1 MKTTIHD
8 IAREMNVTAAT
19 VSRAL
24 NDHPAISE
32 STKVAVRK
40 KANQLNYRKNRIASS
55 LRSGK
60 TFIWGVMIPSAEINF
75 FGTVVHGIENVA
87 SQNGYS
93 TLLYQSNELAEN
105 EVKGIDTFLRT
116 RVDGILVS
124 IAKNTTNYDH
134 FLEIKNKG
142 LPLVFFDRSN
152 DDLGMPSV
160 VINDFKGAYN
170 ATAHLISQ
178 GCRRIAHIS
187 GPRHSKIFNERLRG
201 YREALI
207 DHQMPVEED
216 LIVAGK
222 LTIECGRKCMHDLM
236 NLPHPPDGVFAV
248 EDFTALGA
256 MQALK
261 AKGISIPNE
270 IAIIGFADEEFGK
283 YITPS
288 LSTVNQQTVKMGENA
303 AQLLLKLSKK
313 LDFYEDPAEQ
323 IVLEPKMNFR
333 ESSNRNG

>member
-1 MKTTIHD
+1 MH
-8 IAREMNVTAAT
+8 
-19 VSRAL
+19 
-24 NDHPAISE
+24 
-32 STKVAVRK
+32 
-40 KANQLNYRKNRIASS
+40 
-55 LRSGK
+55 
-60 TFIWGVMIPSAEINF
+60 
-75 FGTVVHGIENVA
+75 
-87 SQNGYS
+87 
-93 TLLYQSNELAEN
+93 
-105 EVKGIDTFLRT
+105 
-116 RVDGILVS
+116 
-124 IAKNTTNYDH
+124 
-134 FLEIKNKG
+134 
-142 LPLVFFDRSN
+142 
-152 DDLGMPSV
+152 SV